1 MIELFVL
8 GALALT
14 GLVLFGVI
22 GLALALFA
30 KAFFWLLILPFRLL
44 GWLIAIPLLIF
55 KALIGLLVGLVVLPF
70 VLVVGGI
77 ALLGGLVALTFSLFL
92 PLLPFL
98 FIALVVWLVVK
109 AGSHPV
115 AAAN

>member
-14 GLVLFGVI
+14 GLLLFGVI

-30 KAFFWLLILPFRLL
+30 KAAIWLLILPFRLL
-44 GWLIAIPLLIF
+44 GLLIAIPLLIF
-55 KALIGLLVGLVVLPF
+55 KAVVGLLLGLVVLPV
-70 VLVVGGI
+70 VLLVAGV
-77 ALLGGLVALTFSLFL
+77 ALAGGLVALAFSLFI

-98 FIALVVWLVVK
+98 VIALVVWLVVK
-109 AGSHPV
+109 AGTHPV
-115 AAAN
+115 AAAH